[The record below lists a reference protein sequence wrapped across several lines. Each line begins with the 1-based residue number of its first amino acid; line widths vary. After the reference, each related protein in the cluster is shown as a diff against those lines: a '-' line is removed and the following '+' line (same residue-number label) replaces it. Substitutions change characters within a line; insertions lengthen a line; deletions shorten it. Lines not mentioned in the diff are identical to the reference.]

1 MDDIQKRDITTLAQG
16 IAGTI
21 AHFEVQC
28 ARQQYVNPKEA
39 LEIMRAIQQD
49 AERIRRKVR
58 S

>member
-1 MDDIQKRDITTLAQG
+1 MNDVQKRDIATLAQG

-28 ARQQYVNPKEA
+28 ARQQHTDTGEVW
-39 LEIMRAIQQD
+39 EILRAIRED

-58 S
+58 Q